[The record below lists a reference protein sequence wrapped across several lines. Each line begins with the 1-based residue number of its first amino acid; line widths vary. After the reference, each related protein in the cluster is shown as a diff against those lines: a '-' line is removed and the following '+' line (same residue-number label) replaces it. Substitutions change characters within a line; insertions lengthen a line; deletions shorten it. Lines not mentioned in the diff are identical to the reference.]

1 MSPEEEAVN
10 TRMHYGWWMLA
21 IGWLIYGLGVA
32 PGYYSWGVLAEAAMP
47 DLGMDRARV
56 GLVFGIFTLLYSTVA
71 PLSGLLVQRFGVRS
85 MMTLGSLV
93 AATGFFLT
101 SRAETV
107 VDALLGFS
115 LLGGL
120 GLGLGIFVP
129 VQSLGTNWFIRYRA
143 TAIAVLMT
151 AGGIFGK
158 FVPTIDEWMVANHSW
173 RAAWLFAAGCSVFV
187 ALLALVFVRNTP
199 ESIGLQPDLG
209 RPAPATDVSGR
220 STDRTWTA
228 RAAMRTRQ
236 FVALIFCGMAFATPW
251 GVAIA
256 HGTLHLRDQQYTT
269 AAAGG
274 IIGWMIFASIGG
286 RAFGFIGDLMKPQQA
301 LGLALALEAV
311 GMLGFLFSDQQL
323 LSLLSAMLLG
333 LGFGAAYVSVSVTFG
348 AFFGRRA
355 FAVTA
360 GTRMM
365 FTGVVNAA
373 MPPFA
378 GWAFDRSGSY
388 VLPFLIV
395 ASLAAAGACM
405 AWILPDPGP
414 GPDAVD
420 TSA

>member
-1 MSPEEEAVN
+1 MN
-10 TRMHYGWWMLA
+10 NKLHYGWWMLVV
-21 IGWLIYGLGVA
+21 GWLIYGLGVS
-32 PGYYSWGVLAEAAMP
+32 PGYYSWGVLAEATMP

-71 PLSGLLVQRFGVRS
+71 PLSGVLVQRFGVRA
-85 MMTLGSLV
+85 MMTVGSLV
-93 AATGFFLT
+93 AASGFLLT
-101 SRAETV
+101 SRAQTIT
-107 VDALLGFS
+107 DALVGFS

-151 AGGIFGK
+151 AGGIVGK
-158 FVPTIDEWMVANHSW
+158 FVPTIDEWMVVNHSW
-173 RAAWLFAAGCSVFV
+173 RAAWFFAAGCSAFV
-187 ALLALVFVRNTP
+187 ALLALLFVRNTP
-199 ESIGLQPDLG
+199 ESIGLKPDLG
-209 RPAPATDVSGR
+209 RPVPAGDISGR
-220 STDRTWTA
+220 FTDRTWTA
-228 RAAMRTRQ
+228 RQAMRTKQ
-236 FVALIFCGMAFATPW
+236 FAALIFCGMAFATPW

-256 HGTLHLRDQQYTT
+256 HGTLHLRDQQYST
-269 AAAGG
+269 AVAGG

-301 LGLALALEAV
+301 LGLALSLEAA
-311 GMLGFLFSDQQL
+311 GMIGFLYAEERF
-323 LSLLSAMLLG
+323 LSLLSALLLG

-360 GTRMM
+360 GTRML
-365 FTGVVNAA
+365 FTGIINAA

-378 GWAFDRSGSY
+378 GWAFDRSGTY
-388 VLPFLIV
+388 VVPFLIV
-395 ASLAAAGACM
+395 ASLAGAGACL

-414 GPDAVD
+414 GPNTIDDAV
-420 TSA
+420 